1 VKKNTA
7 GVDQVDF
14 RVTKK
19 RHQILRDGL
28 KIAIPDEIHISIFEV
43 FIYLWGVITFFA
55 DLISDVILSIE
66 YFNSSRVWLGA
77 LTLLFVIVP
86 NVTLSLFSLSWY
98 IDKYYADKQQQVK
111 QANESSSATNNG
123 TSRLSATCDSITFWI
138 TTILFVT
145 FQLDLVWKYIQ
156 GLVYTVKGW
165 ACRSLFKNLRW
176 EKYYIEK
183 QIKCDTDIG
192 MLRLID
198 VYLDSGPQ
206 VLLQLYVI
214 TTQNLNKVGSA
225 NLVVFTFKDFQTTSV
240 EMKQLV
246 SILSSLFSMG
256 YALAGYHRCLRNQQF
271 IFCLETNK
279 PLPRPMSWLSTI
291 MQFLWYLFLIG
302 KQRI

>member
-1 VKKNTA
+1 MPSNRRKNSNNVSKVQQIA
-7 GVDQVDF
+7 GGVDQVDF
-14 RVTKK
+14 KVKK
-19 RHQILRDGL
+19 RHVFLRNGL

-43 FIYLWGVITFFA
+43 FIYLWGVCTFFA
-55 DLISDVILSIE
+55 DLISDIILSLE
-66 YFNSSRVWLGA
+66 YFRSSRNWLGSMTMA
-77 LTLLFVIVP
+77 FVIVP

-98 IDKYYADKQQQVK
+98 IDKYYAAEQEKRDKDTLMNTTRSK
-111 QANESSSATNNG
+111 I
-123 TSRLSATCDSITFWI
+123 RATCDSITFWI
-138 TTILFVT
+138 TTILFVV

-156 GLVYTVKGW
+156 GLVYTIKGW
-165 ACRSLFKNLRW
+165 ACRSLYKDLKW

-214 TTQNLNKVGSA
+214 TTQNLNEIGTAKIVE
-225 NLVVFTFKDFQTTSV
+225 LTFKDWKTTTI
-240 EMKQLV
+240 EIKQLI
-246 SILSSLFSMG
+246 SILSSLFSMA

-279 PLPRPMSWLSTI
+279 PSLPKPSKSF
-291 MQFLWYLFLIG
+291 FLVI
-302 KQRI
+302 

>member
-1 VKKNTA
+1 M
-7 GVDQVDF
+7 
-14 RVTKK
+14 
-19 RHQILRDGL
+19 
-28 KIAIPDEIHISIFEV
+28 AIPDEIHISIFEV

-55 DLISDVILSIE
+55 DLISDVILSVE
-66 YFNSSRVWLGA
+66 YFNGNRVWLGT
-77 LTLLFVIVP
+77 LTLMFVIVP
-86 NVTLSLFSLSWY
+86 NITLSLFSLSWY
-98 IDKYYADKQQQVK
+98 IDKYYADQQEK
-111 QANESSSATNNG
+111 KAKEEEEEEANEKRNTSSRFS
-123 TSRLSATCDSITFWI
+123 STCDSITFWI
-138 TTILFVT
+138 STILFVT

-165 ACRSLFKNLRW
+165 ACRSVFKNLRW

-240 EMKQLV
+240 ELKQLV

-302 KQRI
+302 KH

>member
-1 VKKNTA
+1 M
-7 GVDQVDF
+7 
-14 RVTKK
+14 
-19 RHQILRDGL
+19 
-28 KIAIPDEIHISIFEV
+28 
-43 FIYLWGVITFFA
+43 
-55 DLISDVILSIE
+55 
-66 YFNSSRVWLGA
+66 
-77 LTLLFVIVP
+77 P
-86 NVTLSLFSLSWY
+86 NITLSLFSLSWY
-98 IDKYYADKQQQVK
+98 IDKYYTEK
-111 QANESSSATNNG
+111 QANIRKNLSNPAASSSAT
-123 TSRLSATCDSITFWI
+123 SKFSATCDSITFW
-138 TTILFVT
+138 TTTLLFVT
-145 FQLDLVWKYIQ
+145 FQLDLIWKYIQ

-165 ACRSLFKNLRW
+165 ACRSLFKNLKW

-214 TTQNLNKVGSA
+214 TTQNLNDLGSA

-240 EMKQLV
+240 ELKQLI

-279 PLPRPMSWLSTI
+279 PLPKPMSWPSTI
-291 MQFLWYLFLIG
+291 MQFLW
-302 KQRI
+302 